1 VKSFRLLGA
10 SLVLIG
16 AASFS
21 SVTTPVQAAMN
32 PGPNAVSGTL
42 LKLASN
48 DGRFEAAGNSTWV
61 VKTRDRVIPV
71 DSEVEVQQSSGS
83 LVSFSKKVGSEVTAS
98 SLSKAIT
105 VRRSVHSTAVVTN
118 RTVTVVP
125 LQWSGATWK
134 SADRT
139 VANGIATQLKTWWR
153 SMSANQESLSVN
165 FLSTVNVS
173 SVNSAGQCNFYEMSD
188 LALAYVEKQG
198 LTESSDHVM
207 MTFTGDNQDCN
218 FGGLGEVEGKLTWTY
233 TAPGYMGVWA
243 HELGHN
249 MGFPH
254 ANTCNAGVT
263 LTYLKSCEEVEYGN
277 LADTMGIAGA
287 SGYYAP
293 TFLESVGWLPASNVA
308 VWTGVAQTVTL
319 NRPDR
324 SDLGTTAVN
333 ILPTDVA
340 AGDNEFWLQYN
351 PNVITSISPAAAPVN
366 GGVTITYEPSADFST
381 HRISLEG
388 VVGAASSTSYLC
400 DITPPTASLTSID
413 YANDPRLPALRS
425 WTDPRNR
432 FTVSVESTNG
442 TSATVRIEPV
452 MSFAVSDPATVTG
465 TADQSGEATLNVAW
479 GVAGSAYG
487 EDEPSSWS
495 VNLLEDATKA
505 CTAFVWE
512 SSCQILNVAR
522 ETVVSPT
529 VAGINGAVSSN
540 RITSAAT
547 QLSNVAPIFRSSFT
561 TTSDSVVATVHV
573 ENGGSEIQGT
583 PTIEIAGREPCV
595 LAVLGDTVCTFS
607 DLPRKTAVQLIAKG
621 TNATGSRETLF
632 TTRTL
637 AGLPEDPVL
646 SAKFSGK
653 NLLVTATA
661 AELDQNNVNLLEVNC
676 VVKGKQ
682 NSKYGFNQGAT
693 PASKEFS
700 FTAVKG
706 KDTYCYGRAMSTGN
720 VKIYSSGYRLLH
732 VLSSGKIIPGKIK
745 LVPVVTSPKAGTVK
759 IKWTVKDSLGVV
771 SLVKVKISAGT
782 CKSDSKTSCI
792 AKNLVSGSTVNI
804 AISVRG
810 TSGSTI
816 FRTSTVVK

>member
-1 VKSFRLLGA
+1 MKSFRWLGA
-10 SLVLIG
+10 SLVLVT

-21 SVTTPVQAAMN
+21 SMTTPVQAAVK
-32 PGPNAVSGTL
+32 PGVSGTL
-42 LKLASN
+42 FKLASN

-61 VKTRDRVIPV
+61 VKTGSRVVPIE
-71 DSEVEVQQSSGS
+71 SEVEVEQKSGTV
-83 LVSFSKKVGSEVTAS
+83 VSFSNKVEAEVTAS
-98 SLSKAIT
+98 SLSRAIT
-105 VRRSVHSTAVVTN
+105 IRRPVHTATVIANRSV
-118 RTVTVVP
+118 TVIP

-134 SADRT
+134 SSDRT
-139 VANGIATQLKTWWR
+139 VANGIVTQLKTWWR
-153 SMSANQESLSVN
+153 SMSANQEALSVN

-173 SVNSAGQCNFYEMSD
+173 SVNSSGQCNFYEMSE
-188 LALAYVEKQG
+188 LALAAVEKQG
-198 LTESSDHVM
+198 LTDSSDHIM

-218 FGGLGEVEGKLTWTY
+218 FGGLGEVGGQLTWTY

-277 LADTMGIAGA
+277 LADTMGMAGA

-293 TFLESVGWLPASNVA
+293 TFLESVGWLPSSNVA
-308 VWTGVAQTVTL
+308 VWTGTAQTVTL

-324 SDLGTTAVN
+324 SDLGLTAVN
-333 ILPTDVA
+333 ILASDVP

-351 PNVITSISPAAAPVN
+351 PNVITSISQSVAPVN

-381 HRISLEG
+381 RRISLEG

-400 DITPPTASLTSID
+400 DITPPTTSLTSID
-413 YANDPRLPALRS
+413 YATDPRLPALRS

-432 FTVSVESTNG
+432 FRVSVESTNG

-452 MSFAVSDPATVTG
+452 LSFAVTDPATVTG
-465 TADQSGEATLNVAW
+465 TADQSGEAIVNVAW
-479 GVAGSAYG
+479 GIDGSAYG

-512 SSCQILNVAR
+512 SSCQVLNVAR

-529 VAGINGAVSSN
+529 VAGMNGAVSSN
-540 RITSAAT
+540 RMTSAAT
-547 QLSNVAPIFRSSFT
+547 KLSNVAPIFRSSFT
-561 TTSDSVVATVHV
+561 ATSDSVVATVHV

-595 LAVLGDTVCTFS
+595 LAIIGDTVCTFT

-621 TNATGSRETLF
+621 TNATGSRETSF

-637 AGLPEDPVL
+637 AGLPEDPIL

-653 NLLVTATA
+653 NLLVTASA
-661 AELDQNNVNLLEVNC
+661 AELDQNNVNLLEVSC

-682 NSKYGFNQGAT
+682 DSKFGFSEGTT
-693 PASKEFS
+693 PPSKKFT
-700 FTAVKG
+700 FTAIKG
-706 KDTYCYGRAMSTGN
+706 KDAYCYGRAMSTGN

-732 VLSSGKIIPGKIK
+732 VLPSGKIIPGKIK
-745 LVPVVTSPKAGTVK
+745 LVPVVASPKSGTIKV
-759 IKWTVKDSLGVV
+759 KWTVKDSLGKV
-771 SLVKVKISAGT
+771 SLVKVKTSTGT
-782 CKSDSKTSCI
+782 CKSDGKTSCT

-804 AISVRG
+804 SISVRG

-816 FRTSTVVK
+816 FRTSAVVK